1 MSQKMTRDELVD
13 LVETIT
19 TMRNKSTN
27 ELLSEKEIHALVLK
41 FEKNINHSGGSD
53 LLFYPELV
61 GLPSNAT
68 VDEIVDLAM
77 KEIEEKLTMH
87 MCGYCL

>member
-1 MSQKMTRDELVD
+1 MSQKMTREELVD

-41 FEKNINHSGGSD
+41 FEKNIIIQGAVIYYFTLS
-53 LLFYPELV
+53 
-61 GLPSNAT
+61 
-68 VDEIVDLAM
+68 
-77 KEIEEKLTMH
+77 
-87 MCGYCL
+87 

>member
-1 MSQKMTRDELVD
+1 MTD

-41 FEKNINHSGGSD
+41 FERSINHPGGSD

-61 GLPSNAT
+61 GLPGNAT
-68 VDEIVDLAM
+68 VDEIVDLAR
-77 KEIEEKLTMH
+77 KGIEEKSTMP
-87 MCGYCL
+87 MRGVSRNKNQGR

>member
-1 MSQKMTRDELVD
+1 MKDIILVM
-13 LVETIT
+13 E
-19 TMRNKSTN
+19 
-27 ELLSEKEIHALVLK
+27 

-68 VDEIVDLAM
+68 IDEIVDLAM
-77 KEIEEKLTMH
+77 KEIEE
-87 MCGYCL
+87 

>member
-1 MSQKMTRDELVD
+1 MSQKMTREELVD
-13 LVETIT
+13 LVETI
-19 TMRNKSTN
+19 STN

-77 KEIEEKLTMH
+77 KEIEE
-87 MCGYCL
+87 

>member
-1 MSQKMTRDELVD
+1 MSQKMTREELVD

-41 FEKNINHSGGSD
+41 FEKNIKN
-53 LLFYPELV
+53 FEIPEKFICILQLSPLQSSTPV
-61 GLPSNAT
+61 P
-68 VDEIVDLAM
+68 
-77 KEIEEKLTMH
+77 
-87 MCGYCL
+87 

>member
-1 MSQKMTRDELVD
+1 MSQEMTREELVG

-41 FEKNINHSGGSD
+41 FERSINHPGGSD

-61 GLPSNAT
+61 GLPGNAT

-77 KEIEEKLTMH
+77 RGIEE
-87 MCGYCL
+87 

>member
-1 MSQKMTRDELVD
+1 MSQKMTREELVD

-41 FEKNINHSGGSD
+41 FENWHPLSSG
-53 LLFYPELV
+53 
-61 GLPSNAT
+61 SNCSSGFSNMAILRDC
-68 VDEIVDLAM
+68 VPI
-77 KEIEEKLTMH
+77 LTR
-87 MCGYCL
+87 

>member
-1 MSQKMTRDELVD
+1 MSQKMTREELVD

-27 ELLSEKEIHALVLK
+27 ELLSEKEIHALVFIL
-41 FEKNINHSGGSD
+41 EKHLNHSGGSE
-53 LLFYPELV
+53 LIFYPELV

-77 KEIEEKLTMH
+77 KEIEE
-87 MCGYCL
+87 

>member
-1 MSQKMTRDELVD
+1 MSQKMTREELVD

-27 ELLSEKEIHALVLK
+27 ELLSEKELVLK

-77 KEIEEKLTMH
+77 KEIEE
-87 MCGYCL
+87 

>member
-1 MSQKMTRDELVD
+1 MSQKMTREELVD

-27 ELLSEKEIHALVLK
+27 ELLSEKEI
-41 FEKNINHSGGSD
+41 
-53 LLFYPELV
+53 V

-77 KEIEEKLTMH
+77 KEIEE
-87 MCGYCL
+87 

>member
-1 MSQKMTRDELVD
+1 MSQKMTREELVD

-41 FEKNINHSGGSD
+41 FEKIQIIQGAVIYYFTLS
-53 LLFYPELV
+53 
-61 GLPSNAT
+61 
-68 VDEIVDLAM
+68 
-77 KEIEEKLTMH
+77 
-87 MCGYCL
+87 

>member
-1 MSQKMTRDELVD
+1 MLSS
-13 LVETIT
+13 I
-19 TMRNKSTN
+19 SN
-27 ELLSEKEIHALVLK
+27 EEIHALVLK
-41 FEKNINHSGGSD
+41 FEKSINHSGGSD

-77 KEIEEKLTMH
+77 KGIEE
-87 MCGYCL
+87 

>member
-1 MSQKMTRDELVD
+1 MSQKMTREELVD

-41 FEKNINHSGGSD
+41 FEKKYKSFRGQ
-53 LLFYPELV
+53 
-61 GLPSNAT
+61 
-68 VDEIVDLAM
+68 
-77 KEIEEKLTMH
+77 
-87 MCGYCL
+87 